1 MSASSARAVRSR
13 FFISGT
19 ATIPESDFDALD
31 LEVRR
36 TVHDRRAGTDAV
48 PGTGRTQEESIDGL
62 DSIAFD
68 PHLPGR
74 YRGRLGGGHR
84 VGPPGLMDRRMDR

>member
-13 FFISGT
+13 VFVSGT
-19 ATIPESDFDALD
+19 ATIPESAFDALD

-48 PGTGRTQEESIDGL
+48 PGTGRTQEES
-62 DSIAFD
+62 A
-68 PHLPGR
+68 
-74 YRGRLGGGHR
+74 
-84 VGPPGLMDRRMDR
+84 